1 MDISGCS
8 PLRLAICDD
17 EPMDCALVA
26 QMSREILG
34 AEGVEA
40 ELSAYPSAAEL
51 LRAIRAGR
59 AFHIFLL
66 DVMMEGMDGMEL
78 AAALRAGHEDAA
90 IIFISSNR
98 EMALRGYEVAA
109 ARYLAKPVEREKLRE
124 ALLYCAASREK
135 KRPLALPTA
144 SGGQSRVDPSAIVY
158 VEAWERGVRLD
169 LGAEKLE
176 AKIPISQLAAML
188 PGGQFAYCHRTLL
201 VNLACVRHVRY
212 CELELKNG
220 ERLPISKYRLA
231 QFKSEFLKYLRD

>member
-1 MDISGCS
+1 MPQQACQR
-8 PLRLAICDD
+8 LRLAICDD

-109 ARYLAKPVEREKLRE
+109 ARYLAKPLDREKLRE
-124 ALLYCAASREK
+124 ALLYCCADHAR
-135 KRPLALPTA
+135 RRALALPTA
-144 SGGQSRVDPSAIVY
+144 EGQTRVDPSAIVY

-188 PGGQFAYCHRTLL
+188 PGGRFAYCHRTLL

>member
-1 MDISGCS
+1 MKDHARTH
-8 PLRLAICDD
+8 LQLAVCDD
-17 EPMDCALVA
+17 GALDRA
-26 QMSREILG
+26 QIGRMAG
-34 AEGVEA
+34 
-40 ELSAYPSAAEL
+40 EL
-51 LRAIRAGR
+51 LREENIAAQITCYDSAAALLSAIRAGK
-59 AFHIFLL
+59 AFDILLL

-98 EMALRGYEVAA
+98 EMALRGYEVSAL
-109 ARYLAKPVEREKLRE
+109 RYLAKPVEREKLRE

-169 LGAEKLE
+169 LGGEKLE
-176 AKIPISQLAAML
+176 AKIPISQIAAML
-188 PGGQFAYCHRTLL
+188 PEGQFAYCHRTLL

>member
-1 MDISGCS
+1 MDISGCP

-188 PGGQFAYCHRTLL
+188 PGGRFAYCHRTLL

>member
-1 MDISGCS
+1 MDISGCP

-51 LRAIRAGR
+51 LRTIRAGR

-109 ARYLAKPVEREKLRE
+109 ARYLAKPLDREKLRE
-124 ALLYCAASREK
+124 ALLYCCAAHAR
-135 KRPLALPTA
+135 RRALALPTA
-144 SGGQSRVDPSAIVY
+144 DGQTRVDPSAILY

-169 LGAEKLE
+169 LGGEKLE
-176 AKIPISQLAAML
+176 AKIPISQIAAML
-188 PGGQFAYCHRTLL
+188 P

>member
-1 MDISGCS
+1 MPLQACQR
-8 PLRLAICDD
+8 LRLAICDD

-66 DVMMEGMDGMEL
+66 DVMMEGMDGMKL

-109 ARYLAKPVEREKLRE
+109 ARYLAKPLDREKLRE
-124 ALLYCAASREK
+124 ALLYCCAAHAR
-135 KRPLALPTA
+135 RRALALPTA
-144 SGGQSRVDPSAIVY
+144 DGQTRVDPSAIVY

-176 AKIPISQLAAML
+176 AKIPISQIAAML
-188 PGGQFAYCHRTLL
+188 PEGQFAYCHRTLL

>member
-1 MDISGCS
+1 MDISGCP

-109 ARYLAKPVEREKLRE
+109 ARYLAKPLDREKLRE

>member
-1 MDISGCS
+1 MDISGCP

-109 ARYLAKPVEREKLRE
+109 ARYLAKPLDREKLRE
-124 ALLYCAASREK
+124 ALLYCCADHAR
-135 KRPLALPTA
+135 RRALALPTA
-144 SGGQSRVDPSAIVY
+144 DGQTRVDPSAILY

-169 LGAEKLE
+169 LGGEKLE
-176 AKIPISQLAAML
+176 AKIPISQIAAML
-188 PGGQFAYCHRTLL
+188 PEGQFAYCHRTLL

>member
-1 MDISGCS
+1 MDISGCP

-188 PGGQFAYCHRTLL
+188 PEGQFAYCHRTLL

>member
-1 MDISGCS
+1 M
-8 PLRLAICDD
+8 
-17 EPMDCALVA
+17 
-26 QMSREILG
+26 
-34 AEGVEA
+34 
-40 ELSAYPSAAEL
+40 
-51 LRAIRAGR
+51 
-59 AFHIFLL
+59 
-66 DVMMEGMDGMEL
+66 MDGMAL
-78 AAALRAGHEDAA
+78 AAALRAWHEDAA

>member
-1 MDISGCS
+1 MDISGCP

-109 ARYLAKPVEREKLRE
+109 ARYLAKPLDREKLRE
-124 ALLYCAASREK
+124 ALLYCCADHAR
-135 KRPLALPTA
+135 RRALALPTA
-144 SGGQSRVDPSAIVY
+144 EGQTRVDPSAIVY

-169 LGAEKLE
+169 LGGEKLE
-176 AKIPISQLAAML
+176 AKIPISQIAAML
-188 PGGQFAYCHRTLL
+188 PEGQFAYCHRTLL

>member
-1 MDISGCS
+1 MPLQACQR
-8 PLRLAICDD
+8 LRLAICDD

-109 ARYLAKPVEREKLRE
+109 ARYLAKPLDREKLRE
-124 ALLYCAASREK
+124 ALLYCCAAHAR
-135 KRPLALPTA
+135 RRALALPTA
-144 SGGQSRVDPSAIVY
+144 DGQTRVDPSAILY

-169 LGAEKLE
+169 LGGEKLE
-176 AKIPISQLAAML
+176 AKIPISQIAAML
-188 PGGQFAYCHRTLL
+188 PEGQFAYCHRTLL

>member
-1 MDISGCS
+1 MKDHARTH
-8 PLRLAICDD
+8 LQLAVCDD
-17 EPMDCALVA
+17 GALDRA
-26 QMSREILG
+26 QIGRMAG
-34 AEGVEA
+34 
-40 ELSAYPSAAEL
+40 EL
-51 LRAIRAGR
+51 LREENIAAQITCYDSAAALLSAIRAGK
-59 AFHIFLL
+59 AFDILLL

-98 EMALRGYEVAA
+98 EMALRGYEVSAL
-109 ARYLAKPVEREKLRE
+109 RYLAKPVEREKLRE

-176 AKIPISQLAAML
+176 VKIPISQFAAML
-188 PGGQFAYCHRTLL
+188 PEGQFAYCHRTLL
-201 VNLACVRHVRY
+201 VNLAYVRHIRFY
-212 CELELKNG
+212 ELELSSG
-220 ERLPISKYRLA
+220 ERLPISKYRYPQL
-231 QFKSEFLKYLRD
+231 KSEFLGYLKG

>member
-1 MDISGCS
+1 MDISGCP

-40 ELSAYPSAAEL
+40 ELSAYPSAAGL

-109 ARYLAKPVEREKLRE
+109 ARYLAKPLDREKLRE
-124 ALLYCAASREK
+124 ALLYCCAAHAR
-135 KRPLALPTA
+135 RRALALPTA
-144 SGGQSRVDPSAIVY
+144 DGQTRVDPSAILY

-188 PGGQFAYCHRTLL
+188 PGGQFSYCHRTLL

>member
-1 MDISGCS
+1 MDISGCP

-78 AAALRAGHEDAA
+78 AAASLPLRRMSIIWFPLCKMAG
-90 IIFISSNR
+90 
-98 EMALRGYEVAA
+98 
-109 ARYLAKPVEREKLRE
+109 
-124 ALLYCAASREK
+124 
-135 KRPLALPTA
+135 
-144 SGGQSRVDPSAIVY
+144 
-158 VEAWERGVRLD
+158 
-169 LGAEKLE
+169 
-176 AKIPISQLAAML
+176 
-188 PGGQFAYCHRTLL
+188 TLL
-201 VNLACVRHVRY
+201 FW
-212 CELELKNG
+212 
-220 ERLPISKYRLA
+220 PIRSSK
-231 QFKSEFLKYLRD
+231 

>member
-51 LRAIRAGR
+51 LRAIHAGR
-59 AFHIFLL
+59 TFHIFLL

-109 ARYLAKPVEREKLRE
+109 ARYLAKPLDREKLRE
-124 ALLYCAASREK
+124 ALLYCCAAHAR
-135 KRPLALPTA
+135 RRALALPTA
-144 SGGQSRVDPSAIVY
+144 DGQTRVDPSAILY

-169 LGAEKLE
+169 LGGEKLE
-176 AKIPISQLAAML
+176 AKIPISQIAAML
-188 PGGQFAYCHRTLL
+188 PEGQFAYCHRTLL

>member
-1 MDISGCS
+1 MDISGCP

-109 ARYLAKPVEREKLRE
+109 ARYLAKPLDREKLRE
-124 ALLYCAASREK
+124 ALLYCCADHAR
-135 KRPLALPTA
+135 RRALALPTA
-144 SGGQSRVDPSAIVY
+144 EGQTRVDPSAILY

-169 LGAEKLE
+169 LGGEKLE
-176 AKIPISQLAAML
+176 AKIPISQIAAML
-188 PGGQFAYCHRTLL
+188 PEGQFAYCHRTLL

>member
-1 MDISGCS
+1 MPQQACQR
-8 PLRLAICDD
+8 LRLAICDD

-124 ALLYCAASREK
+124 ALLYCCAAHAR
-135 KRPLALPTA
+135 RRALALPTA
-144 SGGQSRVDPSAIVY
+144 EGQTRVDPSAILY

-169 LGAEKLE
+169 LGGEKLE
-176 AKIPISQLAAML
+176 AKIPISQIAAML
-188 PGGQFAYCHRTLL
+188 PEGQFAYCHRTLL

>member
-1 MDISGCS
+1 MPQQACQR
-8 PLRLAICDD
+8 LRLAICDD

-66 DVMMEGMDGMEL
+66 DGMMEGMDGMEL

-109 ARYLAKPVEREKLRE
+109 ARYLAKPLDREKLRE
-124 ALLYCAASREK
+124 ALLYCCAAHAR
-135 KRPLALPTA
+135 RRALALPTA
-144 SGGQSRVDPSAIVY
+144 EGQTRVDPSAIVY

-169 LGAEKLE
+169 LGGEKLE
-176 AKIPISQLAAML
+176 AKIPISQIAAML
-188 PGGQFAYCHRTLL
+188 PEGQFAYCHRTLL

>member
-51 LRAIRAGR
+51 LRAIHAGR

-109 ARYLAKPVEREKLRE
+109 ARYLAKPLDREKLRE

>member
-1 MDISGCS
+1 MPLQACQR
-8 PLRLAICDD
+8 LRLAICDD

-109 ARYLAKPVEREKLRE
+109 ARYLAKPLDREKLRE
-124 ALLYCAASREK
+124 ALLYCCAAHAR
-135 KRPLALPTA
+135 RRALALPTA
-144 SGGQSRVDPSAIVY
+144 EGQTRVDPSAIVY

-169 LGAEKLE
+169 LGGEKLE
-176 AKIPISQLAAML
+176 AKIPISQIAAML
-188 PGGQFAYCHRTLL
+188 PEGQFAYCHRTLL

>member
-1 MDISGCS
+1 MKDHARTH
-8 PLRLAICDD
+8 LQLAVCDD
-17 EPMDCALVA
+17 GALDRA
-26 QMSREILG
+26 QIGRMAG
-34 AEGVEA
+34 
-40 ELSAYPSAAEL
+40 EL
-51 LRAIRAGR
+51 LREENIAAQITCYDSAAALLSAIRAGK
-59 AFHIFLL
+59 AFDILLL

-109 ARYLAKPVEREKLRE
+109 ARYLAKPLDREKLRE
-124 ALLYCAASREK
+124 ALLYCCAAHAR
-135 KRPLALPTA
+135 RRALALPTA
-144 SGGQSRVDPSAIVY
+144 EGQTRVDPSAILY

-169 LGAEKLE
+169 LGGEKLE
-176 AKIPISQLAAML
+176 AKIPISQIAAML
-188 PGGQFAYCHRTLL
+188 PEGQFAYCHRTLL

>member
-1 MDISGCS
+1 MDISGCP

>member
-1 MDISGCS
+1 MDISGCP

-169 LGAEKLE
+169 LGGEKLE
-176 AKIPISQLAAML
+176 AKIPISQIAAML
-188 PGGQFAYCHRTLL
+188 PEGQFAYCHRTLL

>member
-1 MDISGCS
+1 MDISGCP

-109 ARYLAKPVEREKLRE
+109 ARYLAKPLDREKLRE
-124 ALLYCAASREK
+124 ALLYCCAAHAR
-135 KRPLALPTA
+135 RRALALPTA
-144 SGGQSRVDPSAIVY
+144 DGQTRVDPSAILY

-188 PGGQFAYCHRTLL
+188 PGGQFSYCHRTLL